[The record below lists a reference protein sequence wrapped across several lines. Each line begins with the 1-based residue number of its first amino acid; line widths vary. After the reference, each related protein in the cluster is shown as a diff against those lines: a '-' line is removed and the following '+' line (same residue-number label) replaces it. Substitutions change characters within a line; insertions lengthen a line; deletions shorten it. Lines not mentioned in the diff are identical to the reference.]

1 MNIWVLS
8 GVMVFL
14 MGLRFFRP
22 NILAWLTAI
31 WISCFIFLRYGI
43 EPPAPASIV
52 KFFMA
57 IITGS
62 LALYATADA
71 GRMDEALSLLKK
83 WTTEPRYR
91 RLLAIGILV
100 IPVFLGYGAY
110 RQASLGVQ
118 PPSSGRTVHPAPPD
132 EITFK
137 GKRID
142 LITGDNPYR
151 KLETTDKEAFASHL
165 ENGRKIY
172 YQNCV
177 FCHGDNM
184 EAEGNFA
191 HGFDPLPANFL
202 QATTIAML
210 EESYLFWRIAK
221 GGPGLPEAGTP
232 WLSSM
237 PAWEDRLSEEDI
249 WDVIMFLYEFTGHRP
264 RAKENVR

>member
-1 MNIWVLS
+1 MNLWILAILIVALT
-8 GVMVFL
+8 
-14 MGLRFFRP
+14 GLRFFRP
-22 NILAWLTAI
+22 NILAWLAAI
-31 WISCFIFLRYGI
+31 WVSCFIFLSYGI

-62 LALYATADA
+62 LAIYATAEA
-71 GRMDEALSLLKK
+71 GRMDESARLIRTWITEKK
-83 WTTEPRYR
+83 YGRA
-91 RLLAIGILV
+91 LAIGVLI
-100 IPVFLGYGAY
+100 IPALLGYSAY
-110 RQASLGVQ
+110 RQATLGVQ
-118 PPSSGRTVHPAPPD
+118 PPASGRTVHPAPPD
-132 EITFK
+132 EINFR

-142 LITGDNPYR
+142 LITGENPYR
-151 KLETTDKEAFASHL
+151 KLENSDKPAFATHL
-165 ENGRKIY
+165 ENGRRVY

-210 EESYLFWRIAK
+210 EEGYLFWRIAK

-249 WDVIMFLYEFTGHRP
+249 WDVILFLYDFTGQRP
-264 RAKENVR
+264 RAKEHVR